1 MEVNSTIWGA
11 PETWETYDASPIT
24 IAIFGGKLPV
34 FDRSKEGTNI
44 DRYDVKSA
52 LAASKLST
60 SEPIDVS
67 PCPWRIRGD
76 SYFLGDIH
84 RVAFLPG
91 TGGARYTFKTEPLYN
106 EYVRNMGAPVA
117 LTWGDAPVSPPKML
131 HYKYIWGSS
140 FDVSGPLY
148 PGDWAPLLDFNYRKI
163 CVVPYVVAYDSN
175 RYETVKIPLSTYI
188 ANGGVSRYR
197 YLQGLA
203 PFYYVGGA
211 GAWVGTTG
219 RFRIR
224 PFGAKIDPFT
234 VTGRDEYSETF
245 FTYGDGVTRD
255 TVPGSTESN
264 GYTYFNTGDVQSSEA
279 ESYAAQL
286 TNNSTIFYRSIP
298 EGWYLTDRGSGAY
311 ITEYDNINEDFSVD
325 WIISQFLTLGLW
337 VYIGADISNFDP
349 ENPDEYAYAPLFDAY
364 GTTTGE
370 GVNGA
375 AAAQTP
381 AGSWTNNVQGENI
394 YTGDEPPFD
403 PNHYDDDN
411 ATQLPTPSYISG
423 NKLYAL
429 NIGEVQGVLAD
440 LNDVS
445 ANLQSELETVQK
457 FLTNNPIDCIKG
469 CIYFPLDVTE
479 IVSTELNK
487 TDVILGNVITNV
499 EGYLITNR
507 VGIYS
512 MGSCTYYPPDGL
524 DDFRSYEP
532 YSSAELYL
540 PYCGSV
546 KIPPADYIGHKIS
559 VKYLIDIE
567 TGACLALIYKDDL
580 AIDSIAGQLGVQ
592 VPVTGVQTASFA
604 AAQEQ
609 AQRNSINAKVAT
621 AAAIVGV
628 GAAVFTAGSS
638 LALTAAAVGGAA
650 SLTAAASKLEG
661 TTYELEHQQIPYKT
675 VGSAG
680 AATATANEQ
689 RVRLVIHRPIMLD
702 SYDPVVYGKTKGF
715 ACLITSTLGT
725 FSGFTQVS
733 NADLSG
739 IPATEHEKK
748 MILDLL
754 KSGIYM

>member
-24 IAIFGGKLPV
+24 IRIFEGKLPV
-34 FDRSKEGTNI
+34 FDRSKDGTNI

-67 PCPWRIRGD
+67 PCPWRIKGD
-76 SYFLGDIH
+76 SYFLGALH

-91 TGGARYTFKTEPLYN
+91 EGGARYTFKTDPLYDD
-106 EYVRNMGAPVA
+106 YTRAMGAPVC
-117 LTWGDAPVSPPKML
+117 LTWGNAPPLPPKML
-131 HYKYIWGSS
+131 HYKYIWGSTY
-140 FDVSGPLY
+140 DVSGPLY

-175 RYETVKIPLSTYI
+175 RYESVNIPLSTYI
-188 ANGGVSRYR
+188 ANGGVNRYR
-197 YLQGLA
+197 YLQGLR
-203 PFYYVGGA
+203 PRFYVGGA
-211 GAWVGTTG
+211 GAWVGVG
-219 RFRIR
+219 SFSMRV
-224 PFGAKIDPFT
+224 FGANINSFFVDDYSVYSNEPFL
-234 VTGRDEYSETF
+234 
-245 FTYGDGVTRD
+245 TYGDGVRER
-255 TVPGSTESN
+255 VPGATQSN
-264 GYTYFNTGDVQSSEA
+264 GFTDFSGSDVQNTASA
-279 ESYAAQL
+279 SYKAQL
-286 TNNSTIFYRSIP
+286 DNNTTIFYRAIP
-298 EGWYLTDRGSGAY
+298 EGWFLTDRGAGAF
-311 ITEYDNINEDFSVD
+311 ITEYDNFNEDFTVD

-337 VYIGADISNFDP
+337 VYTGADISNFDP
-349 ENPDEYAYAPLFDAY
+349 EHPDEYAYAPLFDAY

-403 PNHYDDDN
+403 PNQYDEDN

-469 CIYFPLDVTE
+469 CVYFPLDVTE

-661 TTYELEHQQIPYKT
+661 STYELEHQQIPYKT

-702 SYDPVVYGKTKGF
+702 SYDPVIYGKTKGF